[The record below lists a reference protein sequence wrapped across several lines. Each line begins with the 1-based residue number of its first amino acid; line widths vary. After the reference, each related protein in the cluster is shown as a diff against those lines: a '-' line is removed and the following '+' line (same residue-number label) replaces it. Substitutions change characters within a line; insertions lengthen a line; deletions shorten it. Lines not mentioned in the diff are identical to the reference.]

1 MHTNNRVWSG
11 VRTSMQP
18 AYITGHSE
26 TWDGKGLIAGHNTYY
41 TYTAG
46 GLSKMWIMKMHGKE

>member
-11 VRTSMQP
+11 VRTAMQP

-26 TWDGKGLIAGHNTYY
+26 TWDGKGLIAD
-41 TYTAG
+41 TAG
-46 GLSKMWIMKMHGKE
+46 GLSKMWVMKMHGKE